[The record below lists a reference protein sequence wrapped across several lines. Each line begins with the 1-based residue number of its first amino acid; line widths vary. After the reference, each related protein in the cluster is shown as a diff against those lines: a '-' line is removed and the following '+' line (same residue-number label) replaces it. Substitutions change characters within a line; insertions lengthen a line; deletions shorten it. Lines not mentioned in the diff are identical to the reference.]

1 MRRSIL
7 TEKLARRG
15 RHITR
20 EYSIDPFDWM
30 RVADVMD
37 KEVPAVPATMKLA
50 VLSDLIAA
58 GDPALSRRQAVCL
71 LGGQGE
77 LAGIITRG
85 DIVRALR
92 QNEEGDM
99 PVSEAGSLQ
108 LVVAHPDEPLH
119 DALARMMQ
127 HDVGRLPVV
136 HPSEPSR
143 LLGYLGRTAILSARK
158 HQHDEE
164 LVRQKG

>member
-1 MRRSIL
+1 MVGRAVRLSDFRTTRRVLLLCSLAVVLLMRRSIL
-7 TEKLARRG
+7 TGKLARRG

-20 EYSIDPFDWM
+20 EHSIDPFDWM

-50 VLSDLIAA
+50 ELSDLIAA

-71 LGGQGE
+71 LGGQGK

-92 QNEEGDM
+92 
-99 PVSEAGSLQ
+99 
-108 LVVAHPDEPLH
+108 
-119 DALARMMQ
+119 
-127 HDVGRLPVV
+127 
-136 HPSEPSR
+136 
-143 LLGYLGRTAILSARK
+143 
-158 HQHDEE
+158 
-164 LVRQKG
+164 